1 MKKILFRRRTVFFNS
16 GKEQK
21 NHFKTFGILCLFA
34 FMVSIMPVNVSM
46 AAEERYKGIL
56 VVEKDGKYEID
67 NKDYVELVLDKGTV
81 KSMRLHTKAAH
92 KDIKYSDC
100 RKLEN
105 DGSNFTKWFSIEC
118 RSIKSYDG
126 KSAAWLEYYFAGSY
140 VGISPEVTPQYSL
153 YKKLKEVA
161 EGLGL
166 PVPSRTF
173 VIYADKKP
181 IFEFFC
187 YPEDIKTGITGMD
200 SNPGMNTGKEGQK

>member
-1 MKKILFRRRTVFFNS
+1 M
-16 GKEQK
+16 KEQK
-21 NHFKTFGILCLFA
+21 RNIRRAVMLGACAIFFLLISANTG
-34 FMVSIMPVNVSM
+34 MP
-46 AAEERYKGIL
+46 EERYRGTL
-56 VVEKDGKYEID
+56 VVEKEGKHEID
-67 NKDYVELVLDKGTV
+67 HQDYVELVMDKDTV

-92 KDIKYSDC
+92 KDIKYSNC

-140 VGISPEVTPQYSL
+140 VGISPEITPEYVM
-153 YKKLKEVA
+153 YEKLKEVA
-161 EGLGL
+161 EAIGLA
-166 PVPSRTF
+166 VPSRTF

-187 YPEDIKTGITGMD
+187 YPVTGD
-200 SNPGMNTGKEGQK
+200 KK